1 MIIECDSCKAN
12 IPAVVSSI
20 KHFNITMESD
30 GNKFALKALVCP
42 KCGNRY
48 PIRLDSG
55 YTIELKKKLQK
66 LQMQLSRDPNNEQ
79 LLNRFKQF
87 QDELKQVDMNAFNR
101 YNRSFYQ
108 DADLKE
114 RLELR
119 LPVTKTGGEESNGKR
134 SEQNT

>member
-12 IPAVVSSI
+12 IPAVVGSI
-20 KHFNITMESD
+20 KHFSITMEQD
-30 GNKFALKALVCP
+30 GNKFILKALVCP

-55 YTIELKKKLQK
+55 YTVELANRLQK
-66 LQMQLSRDPNNEQ
+66 LQRQISRDPSNKQ
-79 LLNRFKQF
+79 VLNRFKQF
-87 QDELKQVDMNAFNR
+87 KDELKQVDTNAFNR

-108 DADLKE
+108 DADHKE

-119 LPVTKTGGEESNGKR
+119 LPVTKTGSEGSNG
-134 SEQNT
+134 N